1 MCVIVKSMSIKRGTS
16 KRSGRIS
23 ITCADSN
30 VSPRK
35 YARKT
40 IDASDNLGEQVSDIG
55 KALFDGRMRFLPSC
69 SCMAQEAYYLAC
81 NYVHATPQEARDRY
95 ADDAD
100 ALSGLRNDWVAW
112 FSSQVLNGTHDASRY
127 VLMKDVRPMCVKF
140 VTDDE
145 ANVTDVRLAD
155 GKPSILSRE
164 QVMIVQ
170 WACPDNAFAS
180 RPIS

>member
-1 MCVIVKSMSIKRGTS
+1 MCVIIKSMSIRRGAD

-30 VSPRK
+30 VAPRK
-35 YARKT
+35 YVRKT
-40 IDASDNLGEQVSDIG
+40 IDASDDLVEQVSDIG

-69 SCMAQEAYYLAC
+69 SCMAHEAYYLAC
-81 NYVHATPQEARDRY
+81 DHVHATPQEARAKY

-100 ALSGLRNDWVAW
+100 ALSGFRNDWVAW
-112 FSSQVLNGTHDASRY
+112 FSSQIFNGTHDANRY
-127 VLMKDVRPMCVKF
+127 VLMKDVRPVRVRF

-164 QVMIVQ
+164 QVMIAQ
-170 WACPDNAFAS
+170 WACPDDAFAS
-180 RPIS
+180 RPIN

>member
-55 KALFDGRMRFLPSC
+55 KALFDGRMRLLPSC
-69 SCMAQEAYYLAC
+69 SCMAHEAYYLAC

>member
-55 KALFDGRMRFLPSC
+55 KALFDGRMRFPPSS
-69 SCMAQEAYYLAC
+69 SCMAHEAYYLAC

>member
-40 IDASDNLGEQVSDIG
+40 IDASDNLGKQVSDIG

-69 SCMAQEAYYLAC
+69 SCMAHEAYYLAC

-170 WACPDNAFAS
+170 WACPDDAFAS